1 MRDAAAAGLVAK
13 VEYVTH
19 PSFIKLQLSRRG
31 PESVPASVVRATIR
45 DQPNHTA
52 VEWMDDGSPKSAPR
66 VPFPAIQSSFSR
78 NSLQIPCQEKIR
90 PRPRKR
96 RKKKGFFAFVNGR
109 VSKRDERTHRVGG
122 DFLSEEGPATE
133 TRREETKGERESVGA
148 DRYSPQIGLG
158 VAQKVIVR
166 ETRKG
171 VDFRRERGRELCV
184 FLPQLFHRS
193 VARKVGSRH

>member
-1 MRDAAAAGLVAK
+1 
-13 VEYVTH
+13 
-19 PSFIKLQLSRRG
+19 
-31 PESVPASVVRATIR
+31 
-45 DQPNHTA
+45 
-52 VEWMDDGSPKSAPR
+52 MDDGSPKSAPR
-66 VPFPAIQSSFSR
+66 VPFPPIQSSFSR

-96 RKKKGFFAFVNGR
+96 RRRKKKKGFFAFVNGR

-122 DFLSEEGPATE
+122 WTGWRFSERRGTRHRDE
-133 TRREETKGERESVGA
+133 TRRDERRERESWCRPILA
-148 DRYSPQIGLG
+148 QIGLG

-171 VDFRRERGRELCV
+171 VDFPRERGRELCV

-193 VARKVGSRH
+193 VARSLGHSQGRQSALILATWQWHNGRLERPIVKK